1 MADFDATHSD
11 LPDFSRHRR
20 QALRWLG
27 ATPMFGAAAS
37 LAGIAALASPNAA
50 HAASVDLTSVTLVLG
65 DQAGGTRALAEAAK
79 VLDGTPYAYRW
90 ANFQGA
96 APLFEAQRSGAVDLA
111 PAGDLPVLAAA
122 VGDPTL
128 KIVATRAGSGASLG
142 ILVPEHSSLRS
153 VAELKGRT
161 VFISSAR
168 GSISQFQLYGA
179 LAEAGLLRDD
189 VTVRFILP
197 VDAFAAFASGAI
209 EVWATFDPYYGIAVQ
224 RGARVLRDGSGINS
238 GLGFITASGQAVADP
253 RKRLAIADVLL
264 RLQRAGD
271 WALAHPDA
279 YAQIY
284 ASLTRA
290 PLDAARKI
298 TTRAALKQHFVADA
312 DIAVLQKVADSAYR
326 DAILPKRIDVR
337 AISDTRIGAG

>member
-1 MADFDATHSD
+1 MPLSDRNFSAT
-11 LPDFSRHRR
+11 RR
-20 QALRWLG
+20 RALRLLG
-27 ATPMFGAAAS
+27 AAPAVATFGTLKSAGVRAAS
-37 LAGIAALASPNAA
+37 ADSA
-50 HAASVDLTSVTLVLG
+50 SVTLVLG
-65 DQAGGTRALAEAAK
+65 DQAGGTRALVEAAK
-79 VLDGTPYAYRW
+79 VLDGAPYAYRW

-128 KIVATRAGSGASLG
+128 KIVATRVGSGAQLG
-142 ILVPEHSSLRS
+142 ILVPENSKLRS
-153 VAELKGRT
+153 VAELKDRT
-161 VFISSAR
+161 VFVSSAR

-179 LAEAGLLRDD
+179 LAEAGLSRED

-224 RGARVLRDGSGINS
+224 HGARVLRDGTGINS
-238 GLGFITASGQAVADP
+238 GLGFITASGPAAADP
-253 RKRLAIADVLL
+253 RKRAAIADVLL

-271 WALAHPDA
+271 WALANPDE

-284 ASLTRA
+284 SSLTRA
-290 PLDAARKI
+290 PLE
-298 TTRAALKQHFVADA
+298 AALKITKRSALKQRFVADS
-312 DIAVLQKVADSAYR
+312 DIAALQKVADTAYR
-326 DAILPKRIDVR
+326 DAILPRRIDVR
-337 AISDTRIGAG
+337 AIADTHIAPA